1 MAWRIELSGLAQRNL
16 KQLDRQVAQR
26 ILVFLH
32 GRLARLDNPRS
43 IGPRSIG
50 PRSIGPR
57 SIGPRSSGEALRDS
71 DLGQFWKYRVGDWR
85 IIASMEDRDIRILVV
100 RIGNR
105 PEIYR

>member
-57 SIGPRSSGEALRDS
+57 SSGEALRDS

-85 IIASMEDRDIRILVV
+85 IIASIEDRDIRILVV

-105 PEIYR
+105 REVYR